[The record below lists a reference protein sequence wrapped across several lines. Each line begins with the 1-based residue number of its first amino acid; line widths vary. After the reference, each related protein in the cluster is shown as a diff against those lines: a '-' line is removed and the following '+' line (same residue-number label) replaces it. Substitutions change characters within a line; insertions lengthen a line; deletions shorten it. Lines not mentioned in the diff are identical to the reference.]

1 MIEDFVEYIC
11 GLLNIEVPEVRVL
24 KDEALTDTTLAC
36 VIDGVVYI
44 ESMKPSPDLLFSVA
58 HELRHLW
65 QAETDR
71 GLYFKGYKTL
81 RELRDVNA
89 YNQQPAEPDAN
100 AFASAIMAANFGISP
115 TFDALSEDTKASIEA
130 RAKELWSK

>member
-1 MIEDFVEYIC
+1 MIEEFVEYIC
-11 GLLNIEVPEVRVL
+11 GFLNIEVPEVRIL

-36 VIDGVVYI
+36 VIDGVVYVKT
-44 ESMKPSPDLLFSVA
+44 MKPSPDLLFSAA

-71 GLYFKGYKTL
+71 DLYFKDYKTL
-81 RELRDVNA
+81 RELEDVDA
-89 YNQQPAEPDAN
+89 YNQQLAELDAN

-115 TFDALSEDTKASIEA
+115 TFDALSEDTKALIKA
-130 RAKELWSK
+130 RAKELWT